1 MLLPAE
7 VVLRTQAADGV
18 DNDALWGKPGEPGL
32 PCESI
37 KLQSSASALLE

>member
-7 VVLRTQAADGV
+7 VVLKTWATDGV

-32 PCESI
+32 PCANI
-37 KLQSSASALLE
+37 KLQI